1 MNDVLESELLMGKIA
16 NVGELGLQGCA
27 GLGRGRQGVPG
38 VSLPWEPSDM
48 ALGKVLSQH

>member
-1 MNDVLESELLMGKIA
+1 MGDVLESELLTGKIA
-16 NVGELGLQGCA
+16 NVSELSLQGCA
-27 GLGRGRQGVPG
+27 GLWRRRKGVPG